1 MSPSVYIA
9 AAAAACMLASA
20 QDVNDEK
27 LARLLAN
34 KDTRRGA
41 VIAILTSTS
50 DRVPLL
56 LSWTQKAPAHIDRA
70 QLYVGLADAFGQ
82 LRTKE
87 AIPFLIK
94 YIDLERSMPRPN
106 IWLKNEV
113 AIAKELP
120 AVGAL
125 IRIGPPASKA
135 LIETPLAQLP
145 PGERLATIF
154 TVARIGDPAARGFL
168 SSALGGP
175 RYERYW
181 AEECLK
187 RLDGNSS
194 ARQW

>member
-1 MSPSVYIA
+1 MHLSTYIIA
-9 AAAAACMLASA
+9 AAAACRMLASA
-20 QDVNDEK
+20 QDANDEN

-34 KDTRRGA
+34 KDTRRGT
-41 VIAILTSTS
+41 VIAILMSTS
-50 DRVPLL
+50 SRVPLL
-56 LSWTQKAPAHIDRA
+56 LSWTQNLPARVDR
-70 QLYVGLADAFGQ
+70 QELYIGLADAFGQ

-94 YIDLERSMPRPN
+94 YIDMERSMPRPN

-125 IRIGPPASKA
+125 IRICPPASKP

-145 PGERLATIF
+145 PGDRLATIF
-154 TVARIGDPAARGFL
+154 AVARIGDPGARDFL

-175 RYERYW
+175 RYERYY
-181 AEECLK
+181 AEEYLK
-187 RLDGNSS
+187 R
-194 ARQW
+194 